1 MDYISTRG
9 SAPSLDFAGA
19 TLAGLAS
26 DGGLYVPREWPSFS
40 KDEIAAMAGLPY
52 AALAA
57 RIMAPFVAGSL
68 SEERL
73 RELCEAAYGR
83 FAHTAVT
90 PLKQLDEQ
98 QWLLELFHGP
108 TLAFKDVALQ
118 LLGLL
123 FEEFLARPSKD
134 GSDQNLTIV
143 GATSGDTGS
152 AAIDAVAGRAKVD
165 IFMLHPKG
173 RVSDVQR
180 RQMTTVL
187 APNVHNIALENA
199 TFDDAQAMVKR
210 MFNDAGMTSRFSIGA
225 VNSINWARL
234 MAQVVYYFAAGL
246 QLGAPHRSVAF
257 SVPTGNFGDVF
268 AGYVAAKM
276 GLPVARL
283 IVATNVNDIL
293 HRALTNGD
301 YSQGTVTPTAAP
313 SMDIQVSSNFE
324 RLLFDLGGR
333 DGQALA
339 AQMAGFEASKAMQL
353 TNAQRE
359 GAAALFT
366 SCRADPDDMSGAI
379 RWAWEAS
386 GELLDPHTAIG
397 LHAARASGLPADV
410 PVVTLATAH
419 PAKFPDAVER
429 ATGQR
434 PTLPSRVGDLFERTE
449 RCTDLPGDYAAIA
462 DYVAAHAV
470 PKG

>member
-9 SAPSLDFAGA
+9 SAPALDFAGA

-26 DGGLYVPREWPSFS
+26 DGGLYVPREWPRFS
-40 KDEIAAMAGLPY
+40 AADIAGFAGLPY
-52 AALAA
+52 AELAQ
-57 RIMAPFVAGSL
+57 RIMQPFVGDSL
-68 SEERL
+68 TPERL
-73 RELCEAAYGR
+73 LELTRAAYGR
-83 FAHTAVT
+83 FAHQAVT
-90 PLKQLDEQ
+90 PLKQFDEQ

-123 FEEFLARPSKD
+123 FEEFLGRS
-134 GSDQNLTIV
+134 GQNLTIV

-173 RVSDVQR
+173 RVSEVQR

-187 APNVHNIALENA
+187 APNVTNIAIEG

-210 MFNDAGMTSRFSIGA
+210 MFGDTAMTGRFAIGA

-234 MAQVVYYFAAGL
+234 MAQVVYYFAASL
-246 QLGAPHRSVAF
+246 QLGAPHRPVAF

-268 AGYVAAKM
+268 AGYVAAQM
-276 GLPVARL
+276 GLPIARL

-293 HRALTNGD
+293 HRALSQGD
-301 YSQGTVTPTAAP
+301 YSAGTVTPTAAP

-324 RLLFDLGGR
+324 RLLFDLNGR
-333 DGQALA
+333 DGAALS
-339 AQMAGFEASKAMQL
+339 AQMAGFEATKAMQL

-359 GAAALFT
+359 GASALFT
-366 SCRADPDDMSGAI
+366 SARADAEEMDAAI
-379 RWAWEAS
+379 RWAWEAC
-386 GELLDPHTAIG
+386 GELIDPHTAIG
-397 LHAARASGLPADV
+397 LHAARASGLPRDV

-419 PAKFPDAVER
+419 PAKFPEAVEA
-429 ATGQR
+429 ATGTR
-434 PTLPSRVGDLFERTE
+434 PVLPARVGDLFEREE
-449 RCTDLPGDYAAIA
+449 RLIELPGTYEAVA
-462 DYVAAHAV
+462 DYVTTHAV